1 MMISYTTKRGGYMSR
16 RIEPANLRSEL
27 DKMIKRGIESRVQDA
42 DGNEV
47 GATWK
52 EAGCWRWYFDPEA
65 T

>member
-1 MMISYTTKRGGYMSR
+1 MTINYTTKRGGYMSR

-27 DKMIKRGIESRVQDA
+27 DKMIKRGIECEVRDS
-42 DGNEV
+42 DGDKV

-52 EAGCWRWYFDPEA
+52 HAGRWQWFFDSDA